1 MAGEIEVRP
10 LTPER
15 WDDFAAL
22 FGRNGACLGCWCSY
36 WRVPRKEF
44 DAIRGEEAKALMRA
58 RVEAGPPPG
67 LLAYRDGEAVGWLQ
81 TGPRADTP
89 QWNSPRRLSAPA
101 PDAPAEDPGVWGATC
116 FFVKA
121 GHRRQGVTTALVAAA
136 IEQARTAGA
145 RVLEACP
152 MDSERRRDV
161 TTMYVGSAGT
171 FRRAGFREV
180 ARRKA
185 DRPLMRLEL

>member
-1 MAGEIEVRP
+1 MAELEVRP
-10 LTPER
+10 LTPEL
-15 WDDFAAL
+15 WDDFAEL
-22 FGRNGACLGCWCSY
+22 FGRNGACFGCWCSY
-36 WRVPRKEF
+36 WRLPRKEF
-44 DAIRGEEAKALMRA
+44 DRARGDEARELMRE

-67 LLAYRDGEAVGWLQ
+67 LIAYQDGKAVGWLQ

-89 QWNSPRRLSAPA
+89 QWNSPRRLSAPL
-101 PDAPAEDPGVWGATC
+101 PDAPAEDAGVWGATC

-121 GHRRQGVTTALVAAA
+121 GYRRQGVTTALVAAA
-136 IEQARTAGA
+136 VEQARASGA
-145 RVLEACP
+145 RILEACP

-171 FRRAGFREV
+171 FRRAGFTEV